1 MKQFA
6 TVFASLFERETPDDY
21 LSEPPAGPWQF
32 ADRPW
37 QRSR

>member
-6 TVFASLFERETPDDY
+6 TVFASLFERETPGY
-21 LSEPPAGPWQF
+21 ENTESATPWTF

-37 QRSR
+37 QSKR